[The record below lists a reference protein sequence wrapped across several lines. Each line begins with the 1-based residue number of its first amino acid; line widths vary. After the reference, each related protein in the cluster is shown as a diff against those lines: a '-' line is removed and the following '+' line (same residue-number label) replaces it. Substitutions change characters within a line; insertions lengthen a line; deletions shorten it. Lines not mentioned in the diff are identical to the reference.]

1 MFLVEVFKQPF
12 WMQEF
17 GHECL
22 KRTLLWS
29 VSPSIAK
36 FAQWRLQKALLPPK
50 KKSIRKLLGWSWTEA
65 LQGRCS
71 HETKPATCIKG
82 VVVSTMLP

>member
-12 WMQEF
+12 WMREF

-50 KKSIRKLLGWSWTEA
+50 KKAYESYLDGRGQKRFKGGAAMKQSQLL
-65 LQGRCS
+65 
-71 HETKPATCIKG
+71 
-82 VVVSTMLP
+82 V